1 MSIPIRAHSVPLSAW
16 SGFGVSF
23 ISAWVS
29 VTLIHWLRNWYLR
42 DVRMGAMVQIPTLF
56 VLTPSHRGIGGI
68 CSSGLKTSAGTMN
81 KTELARKIQA
91 LDGLS
96 NEEKTALLE
105 LIRGHKKYGLVWEEK
120 PEDIE
125 ERLREDLP
133 VLVERNDDKV
143 HPIISDN
150 PDAPNH
156 LIIEGDNLAA
166 LTELSYTHAGKVDVI
181 YIDPPYNTGHK
192 DFAYNDSYVDSEDE
206 YRHSKWLYFMAKR
219 LKIAKSLLKDTGVIF
234 ISIDDNEQAQL
245 KMLCMEIFGQRN
257 FLQQII
263 VESNP
268 RGSQSS
274 KYFANTH
281 EYLLVFSK
289 VSNPN
294 ITFGHQK
301 GEDALSEYPY
311 EDNKGRYRLLGL
323 RQRGGAWRKEDRP
336 MLHYPIY
343 VNPDTRE
350 VSLTPSLDFSIEVI
364 PQRPSGELGRWTWSP
379 QKLSK
384 QKSEIVGVKVNEGT
398 DKEKWD
404 IARKNYLATESGEL
418 RTTKVKSLW
427 IEKEINYQNGGTEV
441 KEIIGDGLF
450 AYPKP
455 LFLLRKILSC
465 CTNKDSIILDF
476 FAGSGTTLHA
486 TMQTNQELGG
496 NRTCILCTNNE
507 NGICENVTYERNKRV
522 IEGYTKPNGEE
533 VAGLADNNLR
543 YYRTEF
549 LPRERSVKNMRELV
563 QASTGLLCIKNDLY
577 TEAPFGGRKTNPKY
591 ARYFENSG
599 KRMLVIYEEQA
610 IPFIADIIKTMPDG
624 EKIKVYVFS
633 HGSYAY
639 DDEFAE
645 VEDRVELCALPQA
658 IYDAYQKVLPK
669 RKPKFLVNELVE
681 DIEETEAAEALATL
695 DFGDNEA
702 EEGGD
707 E

>member
-1 MSIPIRAHSVPLSAW
+1 
-16 SGFGVSF
+16 
-23 ISAWVS
+23 
-29 VTLIHWLRNWYLR
+29 
-42 DVRMGAMVQIPTLF
+42 
-56 VLTPSHRGIGGI
+56 
-68 CSSGLKTSAGTMN
+68 MN

-166 LTELSYTHAGKVDVI
+166 LTELSYTHSEKIDVI

-289 VSNPN
+289 IPNPN

-301 GEDALSEYPY
+301 GDDALSEYPF
-311 EDNKGRYRLLGL
+311 EDEKGRYRLLGL

-350 VSLTPSLDFSIEVI
+350 VSLYPSSDFSVEVI

-384 QKSEIVGVKVNEGT
+384 QRNEIVGVKVNEGT

-427 IEKEINYQNGGTEV
+427 VEKEINYQNGGTEV

-455 LFLLRKILSC
+455 LFLLRKVISC
-465 CTNKDSIILDF
+465 CASKKTIILDF
-476 FAGSGTTLHA
+476 FAGSGTILHA
-486 TMQTNQELGG
+486 VMQLNAEDGG
-496 NRTCILCTNNE
+496 TRTCILCTNNE

-522 IEGYTKPNGEE
+522 IEGYTKPDGEE
-533 VAGLADNNLR
+533 VAGLTDNNLR
-543 YYRTEF
+543 YFSTEF

-563 QASTGLLCIKNDLY
+563 KASTGLLCIKNDLY
-577 TEAPFGGRKTNPKY
+577 TEAPFGGRKMNPKY

-599 KRMLVIYEEQA
+599 KRMLIICEEQA
-610 IPFIADIIKTMPDG
+610 IPFIADIIKTMSDG

-645 VEDRVELCALPQA
+645 VEDRIEL
-658 IYDAYQKVLPK
+658 
-669 RKPKFLVNELVE
+669 
-681 DIEETEAAEALATL
+681 
-695 DFGDNEA
+695 
-702 EEGGD
+702 
-707 E
+707 

>member
-1 MSIPIRAHSVPLSAW
+1 M
-16 SGFGVSF
+16 
-23 ISAWVS
+23 
-29 VTLIHWLRNWYLR
+29 
-42 DVRMGAMVQIPTLF
+42 
-56 VLTPSHRGIGGI
+56 
-68 CSSGLKTSAGTMN
+68 MN

-91 LDGLS
+91 LEGLS

-105 LIRGHKKYGLVWEEK
+105 LIRGHKKYGLVWEDK

-143 HPIISDN
+143 HPIISNN

-181 YIDPPYNTGHK
+181 YIDPPYNTGKK
-192 DFAYNDSYVDSEDE
+192 DEFKYNDHYVDNEDDF
-206 YRHSKWLYFMAKR
+206 RHSKWLSFMKR
-219 LKIAKSLLKDTGVIF
+219 RLNLGHSLLSDNGIMF
-234 ISIDDNEQAQL
+234 ISIDDNEVASL
-245 KMLCMEIFGQRN
+245 KCLCDEIFN
-257 FLQQII
+257 PSPNAKL
-263 VESNP
+263 SNCLGVLIWDLGTGTQAGHFT
-268 RGSQSS
+268 RS
-274 KYFANTH
+274 H
-281 EYLLVFSK
+281 EYVLAYCKDKNSLPNFSGGEGVIDHSALKKISKKNPPVEYTFKSGTVFLA
-289 VSNPN
+289 PN
-294 ITFGHQK
+294 GT
-301 GEDALSEYPY
+301 
-311 EDNKGRYRLLGL
+311 
-323 RQRGGAWRKEDRP
+323 
-336 MLHYPIY
+336 
-343 VNPDTRE
+343 
-350 VSLTPSLDFSIEVI
+350 
-364 PQRPSGELGRWTWSP
+364 ELFDSW
-379 QKLSK
+379 
-384 QKSEIVGVKVNEGT
+384 
-398 DKEKWD
+398 
-404 IARKNYLATESGEL
+404 
-418 RTTKVKSLW
+418 
-427 IEKEINYQNGGTEV
+427 GGTEKTELV
-441 KEIIGDGLF
+441 NGRMVAENGKLKYDVTLRAGFAMISQMKSWFDGRFTLDSKGQEVTDF
-450 AYPKP
+450 YFNSSGVLHYKKNRSVINPPSTIKDVGSTKSGTTELSNILGAAESFGYPKP
-455 LFLLRKILSC
+455 SELIKFLLSLKSSPLY
-465 CTNKDSIILDF
+465 ILDF

-486 TMQTNQELGG
+486 VMQLNAQDRGK
-496 NRTCILCTNNE
+496 RTCILCTNNE

-522 IEGYTKPNGEE
+522 IQGYTKPNGEV
-533 VAGLADNNLR
+533 VAGLTDNNLR

-577 TEAPFGGRKTNPKY
+577 TEAPFGGRKMNPKY

-645 VEDRVELCALPQA
+645 VADRVTLCALPQA

-669 RKPKFLVNELVE
+669 RKPKFLVDDLVE
-681 DIEETEAAEALATL
+681 EIVKTETAETQATL
-695 DFGDNEA
+695 DFGTDDT